1 MHIQAIKEAISKL
14 SRVEQAELM
23 HFMIELLAKDDFQL
37 SEAWIEELSR
47 REGGLDK
54 GESAG
59 KPAREVQDT
68 MSSSSPKPNKNSKR
82 PTF

>member
-37 SEAWIEELSR
+37 SEAWMEELSR
-47 REGGLDK
+47 REDALGK
-54 GESAG
+54 GESIG
-59 KPAREVQDT
+59 KPVRDVL
-68 MSSSSPKPNKNSKR
+68 SKDKAH
-82 PTF
+82 